1 MTRIW
6 KLIAAFAMLQALA
19 AVPAAAQTPPDGDLM
34 ALRFYIGEG
43 NEQAVQSE
51 IRRLQLQYPDWTPSE
66 DLNEVSRDV
75 PAEAI
80 DEIYGLIATGDF
92 DGARSLIDKT
102 RQAYPAW
109 SPTEEL
115 LQTLVIAE
123 AQSRFTQA
131 VDAGEANDA
140 IRVAR
145 SNSALLRCER
155 VNNAWLLAEQYQS
168 VGDNESALAV
178 YRSVLRSCDTSEVL
192 IATLEKSAAIADAA
206 ALTALADLARE
217 TSPET
222 AEQLT
227 VVENRLQAGASSVP
241 LKTPTD
247 PTSQSAPD
255 DLESDPTL
263 AMMTS
268 PRPNP
273 RPKTLDTRPAISQP
287 APPRTSTARSSS
299 GGSTPRPTGGG
310 SAAAPNLSRAAQAA
324 ARGDWQGCL
333 ALTANAQSGA
343 ILSQRGWCA
352 LNADR
357 PMEALND
364 FRKATAIGSTA
375 QSRTDSAY
383 GMALA
388 MLRLGMIDQ
397 AAEVAANTHLDRKQR
412 VEIESQILDK
422 RGVYAYNRGD
432 YGRAIA
438 YFDELERLTGRMH
451 RDLSLL
457 RGYAYLNSGNRPAAV
472 AEFRRAHDQMAT
484 PASRRALSE
493 AMQ

>member
-6 KLIAAFAMLQALA
+6 KLIAAFAILQALA
-19 AVPAAAQTPPDGDLM
+19 AVPAAAQTPPDSDLM

-192 IATLEKSAAIADAA
+192 IATLEKSAAICGSLD
-206 ALTALADLARE
+206 RPGR
-217 TSPET
+217 S
-222 AEQLT
+222 
-227 VVENRLQAGASSVP
+227 G
-241 LKTPTD
+241 
-247 PTSQSAPD
+247 
-255 DLESDPTL
+255 
-263 AMMTS
+263 
-268 PRPNP
+268 PR
-273 RPKTLDTRPAISQP
+273 
-287 APPRTSTARSSS
+287 
-299 GGSTPRPTGGG
+299 
-310 SAAAPNLSRAAQAA
+310 NLSRNSRTVDCGRKSASSRGKLCAAQNAHRPNKPIG
-324 ARGDWQGCL
+324 AR
-333 ALTANAQSGA
+333 
-343 ILSQRGWCA
+343 R
-352 LNADR
+352 
-357 PMEALND
+357 
-364 FRKATAIGSTA
+364 
-375 QSRTDSAY
+375 
-383 GMALA
+383 
-388 MLRLGMIDQ
+388 
-397 AAEVAANTHLDRKQR
+397 
-412 VEIESQILDK
+412 
-422 RGVYAYNRGD
+422 
-432 YGRAIA
+432 
-438 YFDELERLTGRMH
+438 
-451 RDLSLL
+451 
-457 RGYAYLNSGNRPAAV
+457 SGNRPDACHDDKPKAKPTAQNARHPAGDLATCAAANIDGSIIV
-472 AEFRRAHDQMAT
+472 GRINTPTYGRWVCCCAQSFPRGTGCRTRRLAGMSGIDGQRSKRRDPVPTRVVRAERRPSDGG
-484 PASRRALSE
+484 LE
-493 AMQ
+493 